1 MAVKIR
7 LRREGSHDRP
17 VFRIVAADSR
27 FRRDGRFLEILGVYD
42 PNKEKDGLTVNVD
55 KVKQWISQGAKPSET
70 VKSLV
75 KRAEAKA

>member
-1 MAVKIR
+1 MAVAIR

-27 FRRDGRFLEILGVYD
+27 YRRDGRFLEILGVYD
-42 PNKEKDGLTVNVD
+42 PNKEKDGLSVNVD
-55 KVKQWISQGAKPSET
+55 KMKKWISQGAKPSET

>member
-1 MAVKIR
+1 MAVAIR

-27 FRRDGRFLEILGVYD
+27 FRRGGRFLEILGVYD

>member
-1 MAVKIR
+1 MAVAIR

-42 PNKEKDGLTVNVD
+42 PNQAKGGLTLNVERA
-55 KVKQWISQGAKPSET
+55 QALISEGAKPSET
-70 VKSLV
+70 VRSLI
-75 KRAEAKA
+75 KRAAKA